1 MAFLGARGLRGLLVD
16 EEAFSAFY
24 REHAEGVLVFFVR
37 RTCDV
42 DAALDLTAETFAQA
56 FAGRCGF
63 RGSTWEE
70 AGAWLFVI
78 AARQLAGFLRRGY
91 AQRRLVNRLGVEVP
105 RADDQEIE
113 RVLELAGIK
122 ALRGLISEELAR
134 LSEEQR
140 DALRLRV
147 VDEMPYAGVAQRL
160 GISERAAR
168 MRVSR
173 ALAALAAALE
183 ARSVTSEELT

>member
-1 MAFLGARGLRGLLVD
+1 MAVLSARGLRGLLVD
-16 EEAFSAFY
+16 EKAFSAFY
-24 REHAEGVLVFFVR
+24 REHAERVLVFFVR

-56 FAGRCGF
+56 FAGRRRF
-63 RGSTWEE
+63 RGSTSEE
-70 AGAWLFVI
+70 AAVWLFVI
-78 AARQLAGFLRRGY
+78 ASRQFAGYLRRGY
-91 AQRRLVNRLGVEVP
+91 AQRRLVDRLRVDVP
-105 RADDQEIE
+105 RADDEEME
-113 RVLELAGIK
+113 RVMELAGIN

-134 LSEEQR
+134 LSDEQR

-147 VDEMPYAGVAQRL
+147 VDEMPYAGVAERL

-173 ALAALAAALE
+173 ALAGLAAALE
-183 ARSVTSEELT
+183 ARNVTSKELT